1 MRTIGALF
9 AGTGGLDLAAER
21 VWSARVVWYAET
33 NPTASRLLA
42 QRFPDATNLGDVTTV
57 DWSEVPYVDVLTGGF
72 PCQDISSAGR
82 GRGLEAGTRSG
93 LWLSMVAAIEAL
105 QPRIVVTENV
115 RGILAARGRAG
126 DVEPC
131 PTCLGD
137 RPTRLVRALGTVLGD
152 LASQRYDAR
161 WRCLEAAQVGAP
173 HHRLRWFCV
182 AHPQEVPLLRAADP
196 RPARIWQIPTDP
208 LLPTPTP
215 FHSDNTETPA
225 RWLER
230 RAEVQERTGTRH
242 GIALPVVARSWHEG
256 ALIIQDGT
264 GPHLVPATEHP
275 WGPYSAAVDRWAALR
290 GAVAPA
296 ATHDGGKRLSANL
309 VEWMMGYPSGW
320 VTAADDVSWKQALRL
335 LGNGVVPEQAEEAIR
350 SLLAIEVA
358 P

>member
-21 VWSARVVWYAET
+21 VWNGRVVWYCET

-42 QRFPDATNLGDVTTV
+42 QRFPNAPNLGDVTQV
-57 DWSEVPYVDVLTGGF
+57 DWAAVPYVDVLTGGF

-82 GRGLEAGTRSG
+82 GRGMDAGTRSG
-93 LWLSMVAAIEAL
+93 LWLSMVAAIAAL

-115 RGILAARGRAG
+115 RGILSRRGRAG
-126 DVEPC
+126 DLEPC
-131 PTCLGD
+131 PTCVGD
-137 RPTRLVRALGTVLGD
+137 QTTHLVRALGTVLGD
-152 LASQRYDAR
+152 LAQHGYDAR

-182 AHPQEVPLLRAADP
+182 AHPQDVPLLPASDP

-215 FHSDNTETPA
+215 FHSDNTETPQ

-230 RAEVQERTGTRH
+230 RADVQARTGTRH
-242 GIALPVVARSWHEG
+242 GIALPVVARSYAQG
-256 ALIIQDGT
+256 ALIIQDGS
-264 GPHLVPATEHP
+264 GPHLVPADGHP
-275 WGPYSAAVDRWAALR
+275 WGPYAAAVDRWAELR
-290 GAVAPA
+290 GSRPPE
-296 ATHDGGKRLSANL
+296 ATHDGGERLSANL

-320 VTAADDVSWKQALRL
+320 VTAADGVSWKQALRL
-335 LGNGVVPEQAEEAIR
+335 LGNGVVPEQAEEALR
-350 SLLAIEVA
+350 SLLAVD

>member
-1 MRTIGALF
+1 VRTIGALF

-21 VWSARVVWYAET
+21 VWNARVVWYAET

-42 QRFPDATNLGDVTTV
+42 QRFPDATNLGDVTTI
-57 DWSEVPYVDVLTGGF
+57 DWADVEWVDVLTGGF

-82 GRGLEAGTRSG
+82 GRGMGAGTRSG
-93 LWLSMVAAIEAL
+93 LWLSMVAAIETL

-115 RGILAARGRAG
+115 RGILSRRGRTG
-126 DVEPC
+126 DVAPC

-137 RPTRLVRALGTVLGD
+137 RPDHYLRALGTVLGD
-152 LASQRYDAR
+152 LASIRYDAR

-182 AHPQEVPLLRAADP
+182 AHPNDVPLLRAADP
-196 RPARIWQIPTDP
+196 RPARIWQTPMDA

-230 RAEVQERTGTRH
+230 RADVQARTGTRH
-242 GIALPVVARSWHEG
+242 GIALPVVARSMHER

-264 GPHLVPATEHP
+264 GPHLVPVADDAHP
-275 WGPYSAAVDRWAALR
+275 WGPYEQAVDRWADVR
-290 GAVAPA
+290 GEPPWPVRAED
-296 ATHDGGKRLSANL
+296 HSRLNDEF
-309 VEWMMGYPSGW
+309 VEWMMGYPRGW
-320 VTAADDVSWKQALRL
+320 VTHASDVSWKQALRL
-335 LGNGVVPEQAEEAIR
+335 LGNGVVPEQAEEALR
-350 SLLAIEVA
+350 SLLALG